1 MVLAPPNLVCESMS
15 MIGIWE
21 LRATPSW
28 REPPSESLI
37 PWYWLELGSGCYAFV
52 REPPP
57 GSQFYWSI
65 GAACYAFVREPPL
78 ESLSLYI
85 SPYRAY
91 HSSHMPLGHVYGDYG
106 LWGRL
111 LVCLIYGF
119 SLVSLRMKIIHDSE
133 GSLKYEIWIYVYES
147 LIYDFTDIVYLW

>member
-28 REPPSESLI
+28 REPPSKSLI
-37 PWYWLELGSGCYAFV
+37 PWYWLELG
-52 REPPP
+52 
-57 GSQFYWSI
+57 
-65 GAACYAFVREPPL
+65 AACYAFVQEPPPESQFYWGMGATCYTFVRKSPP

-85 SPYRAY
+85 SPVGAH
-91 HSSHMPLGHVYGDYG
+91 HSSYKPLGRVYGDYG

-119 SLVSLRMKIIHDSE
+119 SLVSLRMKIIHESE

>member
-1 MVLAPPNLVCESMS
+1 MVLTPPNLVCESMS
-15 MIGIWE
+15 MIEIWE

-28 REPPSESLI
+28 RKPPPESFI
-37 PWYWLELGSGCYAFV
+37 PWYWLELRVACYAFMW
-52 REPPP
+52 EPPP
-57 GSQFYWSI
+57 ESQFYWGM
-65 GAACYAFVREPPL
+65 GAACYAFVREPPP

-85 SPYRAY
+85 SPYRAH
-91 HSSHMPLGHVYGDYG
+91 HSSHMPLGRAYGDYG
-106 LWGRL
+106 FWGRL

-119 SLVSLRMKIIHDSE
+119 SLVSLRMEIIHDSE